1 MLQLITNEACRNL
14 ILFRRYLGESVAS
27 LVVLML
33 VFYGL
38 FLGTRYMAGPTAQ
51 FGDRLDA
58 MVVGFVLWTLILSSF
73 AGLAQNLAE
82 EAQTGVMEQVFLSS
96 YPPTVVFL
104 ARCVSSV
111 GFILLVN
118 GAVLAALILLTGARI
133 VLPLAVIPPVITILM
148 ASYGLGF
155 ALASLA
161 LRFKRVTQLVNLGQF
176 ALLFLVMT
184 PFEHWQSPVPGY
196 VLPMAPGVGLTREV
210 MAHGG
215 SLDGS
220 MMSAAALNGL
230 VYLALGVW
238 AFQVGIRK
246 VKSQGLLSGY

>member
-1 MLQLITNEACRNL
+1 MLRLIANEADRNL
-14 ILFRRYLGESVAS
+14 ILFRRYLGESVSS

-51 FGDRLDA
+51 FGERLDA

-73 AGLAQNLAE
+73 SGLAQNLAE

-96 YPPTVVFL
+96 YPPTLVFL

-111 GFILLVN
+111 GLILLIN
-118 GAVLAALILLTGARI
+118 AGVLAALVLLTGAKI
-133 VLPLAVIPPVITILM
+133 ALPVAVIPPIITILM

-161 LRFKRVTQLVNLGQF
+161 LRLKRVTQLVNLGQF
-176 ALLFLVMT
+176 ALLFLTMT
-184 PFEHWQSPVPGY
+184 PFEQWQSPLPGY
-196 VLPMAPGVGLTREV
+196 LLPMTPGVGLTREL

-215 SLDGS
+215 NLDGPT
-220 MMSAAALNGL
+220 MAVAALNGL
-230 VYLALGVW
+230 VYLALGIW
-238 AFQVGIRK
+238 AFQIGIRK